1 MMNENLYMLVALF
14 AGILLGFLFFGGLWV
29 STRKSITSKT
39 PVLWILG
46 SFIVRTGVTLIGFY
60 YVSNGNWKR
69 LLICLLGFIVAR
81 ILTNRFLSL
90 AKTTIKKEVKNE
102 A

>member
-1 MMNENLYMLVALF
+1 MMNENLYMLAALF
-14 AGILLGFLFFGGLWV
+14 AGILLGVVFFGGLWL
-29 STRKSITSKT
+29 TTCKITTSKS

-46 SFIVRTGVTLIGFY
+46 SFFVRTAIVLIGFY

-69 LLICLLGFIVAR
+69 LLICLLGFVIAR
-81 ILTNRFLSL
+81 ILTNRLL
-90 AKTTIKKEVKNE
+90 PLTHTTIKTDAQNE